1 MEKTNIIYEVNFAFD
16 TDTSGI
22 AAYIGMDYEVE
33 ITKMIYGKAVTKIG
47 SAFTDC
53 RTVESVTIPMPIITQ
68 KSIKR

>member
-47 SAFTDC
+47 SAFTD
-53 RTVESVTIPMPIITQ
+53 
-68 KSIKR
+68 